1 MRVSS
6 VLETQ
11 PGTGDGSADG
21 GMRAGYAGLMRGYR
35 RFYFVVF
42 YLSVIIETAGFALYH
57 STFADDPKSAYQT
70 VLIVIQVSPAIL
82 ASSAF
87 LGYSI
92 TEAVKMIADM
102 VMDVIRTRR
111 ERNTKKEIDK
121 AIAEARPGIVEE
133 ARPQIVEEARPQ
145 IVEEARPQILAEGL
159 AEFIDWNRRRM
170 DAAARGEPFDEPFPY
185 SNGEQ
190 GNDS

>member
-1 MRVSS
+1 MR
-6 VLETQ
+6 L
-11 PGTGDGSADG
+11 
-21 GMRAGYAGLMRGYR
+21 GYAGLVKGYR

-57 STFADDPKSAYQT
+57 SAFADDRKSAYQT
-70 VLIVIQVSPAIL
+70 VLIVVQVSPAIL

-92 TEAVKMIADM
+92 TEGVKMIADM

-111 ERNTKKEIDK
+111 ERRTQK
-121 AIAEARPGIVEE
+121 AVAKAVAEALEE
-133 ARPQIVEEARPQ
+133 AS
-145 IVEEARPQILAEGL
+145 
-159 AEFIDWNRRRM
+159 DWNRRRM

-185 SNGEQ
+185 SDNGH
-190 GNDS
+190 GKNGSG

>member
-1 MRVSS
+1 MR
-6 VLETQ
+6 L
-11 PGTGDGSADG
+11 
-21 GMRAGYAGLMRGYR
+21 GYAGLIKGYR

-57 STFADDPKSAYQT
+57 SAFADDRKSAYQI
-70 VLIVIQVSPAIL
+70 VLIIVQVAPAIL

-111 ERNTKKEIDK
+111 ERRTQK
-121 AIAEARPGIVEE
+121 AVAKAVAEAVPKAVAEAVPKAVAEALEE
-133 ARPQIVEEARPQ
+133 AS
-145 IVEEARPQILAEGL
+145 
-159 AEFIDWNRRRM
+159 DWNRRRM

-185 SNGEQ
+185 SDNGH
-190 GNDS
+190 GKNGSG

>member
-21 GMRAGYAGLMRGYR
+21 GMRAGYAGLMQGYR

-42 YLSVIIETAGFALYH
+42 YLSVIIETTGFALYH

-111 ERNTKKEIDK
+111 ERHTQK
-121 AIAEARPGIVEE
+121 AVAKALAEA
-133 ARPQIVEEARPQ
+133 A
-145 IVEEARPQILAEGL
+145 
-159 AEFIDWNRRRM
+159 DWNRRRL

-185 SNGEQ
+185 PNSEQ